1 VADPA
6 LGAPHASCPLCAL
19 SVHLVSLFADLAA
32 PFGAGD
38 ALSTQSE
45 VVSWLLLPWMLRGKE
60 GPIQAFRSS
69 WSLGAG

>member
-6 LGAPHASCPLCAL
+6 LGAPRASCPLCAL

-32 PFGAGD
+32 PFGTGD

-45 VVSWLLLPWMLRGKE
+45 VVS
-60 GPIQAFRSS
+60 
-69 WSLGAG
+69 